1 MTYGEMES
9 KNILEHRS
17 KCTAE
22 CKNSA
27 DGHTCRARIETEDG
41 HVDMSIGGW
50 RERESGVN
58 QDNRIDIFILPCEKQ
73 LERTCY
79 IAQGARLGAL

>member
-17 KCTAE
+17 KCAAE

-27 DGHTCRARIETEDG
+27 DGHTWRARIETEDG
-41 HVDMSIGGW
+41 HADMSIGRW
-50 RERESGVN
+50 REGEWGKSR
-58 QDNRIDIFILPCEKQ
+58 
-73 LERTCY
+73 
-79 IAQGARLGAL
+79 